1 MAAEPEDASYYG
13 ASTWTNHMAY
23 GLSGIKISKSS
34 NTADREA
41 FEEATG
47 LTVFSQ
53 KEVFPIGD
61 SLKGGA
67 FTQEYFGL
75 KDSTGGCCISGGI
88 YQHGIHWRKPD
99 RCEPE

>member
-1 MAAEPEDASYYG
+1 MKKRLFSLVLVLCLCMGLTVPVMAAEPEDASYYG

-53 KEVFPIGD
+53 KVIL
-61 SLKGGA
+61 LKA
-67 FTQEYFGL
+67 EHL
-75 KDSTGGCCISGGI
+75 HRSILV
-88 YQHGIHWRKPD
+88 
-99 RCEPE
+99 